1 MSPAARAARERM
13 LEGMRRRS
21 PEGIVLVAR
30 RSAAVTMFKKLLPV
44 AAVLLLV
51 ALAAAP
57 SLRGGSEGRVT
68 YRVSNAAR
76 DNTASH
82 MQGAAYHGV
91 DQRGEPF
98 TLTANAASDRGTDQ
112 VVLRQPEGDMT
123 LASGAWLMLKS
134 DAGLFGQHAQDLRLN
149 GNVML
154 YRNDGTTMTASAAR
168 IDLKKGD
175 ASSNVPVQVQGP
187 FGTLQAANGFVLTD
201 RGRDILFKGPASL
214 TLIQAGGGQD
224 TTTGRTE

>member
-13 LEGMRRRS
+13 LEGLRRRT
-21 PEGIVLVAR
+21 PEGVGAIAR
-30 RSAAVTMFKKLLPV
+30 RSATVTMFKKLLPV

-57 SLRGGSEGRVT
+57 GLRGGSEANRVT
-68 YRVSNAAR
+68 YRVGNVAR

-91 DQRGEPF
+91 DQRGQPF
-98 TLTANAASDRGTDQ
+98 TLTANAASDRGADQ

-134 DAGLFGQHAQDLRLN
+134 DAGLFGQKSQKLGLN

-154 YRNDGTTMTASAAR
+154 YRNDGTTMTASAAQ

-175 ASSNVPVQVQGP
+175 ASSTVPVQVQGP
-187 FGTLQAANGFVLTD
+187 FGVLKAANGFVLTD

-214 TLIQAGGGQD
+214 TLVEAGQD
-224 TTTGRTE
+224 HTAGPKE